1 MLNNIRKFDGWMTV
15 DSYEDI
21 TIGKGAI
28 TLHVNSLKTMMEY
41 MPIVE
46 ELDRRVN
53 EINKFNKIVLMN
65 SSSGRFNKV
74 EEYDT
79 RFGEL
84 LDMIGVFPNKLKF
97 QARCRIYD
105 YERNKSASMYL
116 GNFSTPEE
124 AFLIYKNFKENH
136 IKEVANM
143 YKRLIPIKLYEA
155 MYKYKIEIND

>member
-1 MLNNIRKFDGWMTV
+1 MLDIIRKFDGWMIV
-15 DSYEDI
+15 DSYENI
-21 TIGKGAI
+21 TIGKGVI

-46 ELDRRVN
+46 ELDRRVD

-84 LDMIGVFPNKLKF
+84 SDKVDALYREFK
-97 QARCRIYD
+97 
-105 YERNKSASMYL
+105 ERNLEVTSYRINA
-116 GNFSTPEE
+116 FSDNYFEE
-124 AFLIYKNFKENH
+124 IILIMK
-136 IKEVANM
+136 
-143 YKRLIPIKLYEA
+143 
-155 MYKYKIEIND
+155 

>member
-21 TIGKGAI
+21 TIGKGVI

-46 ELDRRVN
+46 ELDRKVD

-79 RFGEL
+79 RFSEF
-84 LDMIGVFPNKLKF
+84 LDMIDALYREFK
-97 QARCRIYD
+97 
-105 YERNKSASMYL
+105 ERNLEATSYRI
-116 GNFSTPEE
+116 NTFSDNYFEE
-124 AFLIYKNFKENH
+124 IILRKK
-136 IKEVANM
+136 
-143 YKRLIPIKLYEA
+143 
-155 MYKYKIEIND
+155 

>member
-21 TIGKGAI
+21 TIGKGVI

-46 ELDRRVN
+46 ELDKRVN

-84 LDMIGVFPNKLKF
+84 LDMIDALYREFK
-97 QARCRIYD
+97 
-105 YERNKSASMYL
+105 ERNLEVTSYRI
-116 GNFSTPEE
+116 NTFSDNYFEE
-124 AFLIYKNFKENH
+124 IILRKK
-136 IKEVANM
+136 
-143 YKRLIPIKLYEA
+143 
-155 MYKYKIEIND
+155 

>member
-21 TIGKGAI
+21 TIGKGVI
-28 TLHVNSLKTMMEY
+28 TLHVNSLKIMMEY

-65 SSSGRFNKV
+65 SSSGRFNKA

-84 LDMIGVFPNKLKF
+84 LDMIDALYREFK
-97 QARCRIYD
+97 
-105 YERNKSASMYL
+105 ERNLEVTSYRINVFSDNYL
-116 GNFSTPEE
+116 EE
-124 AFLIYKNFKENH
+124 IILIKK
-136 IKEVANM
+136 
-143 YKRLIPIKLYEA
+143 
-155 MYKYKIEIND
+155 

>member
-1 MLNNIRKFDGWMTV
+1 MLDNIRKFDGWMIV
-15 DSYEDI
+15 DSYENI
-21 TIGKGAI
+21 TIGKGVI

-74 EEYDT
+74 EEYDA

-84 LDMIGVFPNKLKF
+84 LDMVDALFRELK
-97 QARCRIYD
+97 
-105 YERNKSASMYL
+105 ERNLEVTSYRI
-116 GNFSTPEE
+116 NVFSDNYFEE
-124 AFLIYKNFKENH
+124 IILIKK
-136 IKEVANM
+136 
-143 YKRLIPIKLYEA
+143 
-155 MYKYKIEIND
+155 

>member
-21 TIGKGAI
+21 TIGKGVI

-46 ELDRRVN
+46 ELDKRVD

-74 EEYDT
+74 EEYDM

-84 LDMIGVFPNKLKF
+84 LDMIDALYREFK
-97 QARCRIYD
+97 
-105 YERNKSASMYL
+105 ERNLEITSYRINA
-116 GNFSTPEE
+116 FSDNYFEE
-124 AFLIYKNFKENH
+124 IILIKK
-136 IKEVANM
+136 
-143 YKRLIPIKLYEA
+143 
-155 MYKYKIEIND
+155 

>member
-1 MLNNIRKFDGWMTV
+1 MLNNIRKFDGWMIV
-15 DSYEDI
+15 DSYENI
-21 TIGKGAI
+21 TIGKGVI

-79 RFGEL
+79 RLGEL
-84 LDMIGVFPNKLKF
+84 SDMINALYREFK
-97 QARCRIYD
+97 
-105 YERNKSASMYL
+105 ERNLEVTFYRINA
-116 GNFSTPEE
+116 FSDNYFEGII
-124 AFLIYKNFKENH
+124 LRKK
-136 IKEVANM
+136 
-143 YKRLIPIKLYEA
+143 
-155 MYKYKIEIND
+155 

>member
-21 TIGKGAI
+21 TIGKGVI

-46 ELDRRVN
+46 ELDKRVN

-65 SSSGRFNKV
+65 SSSGRFNKA

-79 RFGEL
+79 RFSEF
-84 LDMIGVFPNKLKF
+84 LDMIDALYREFK
-97 QARCRIYD
+97 
-105 YERNKSASMYL
+105 ERNLEITSYCINA
-116 GNFSTPEE
+116 FSDNYFEE
-124 AFLIYKNFKENH
+124 IILIKK
-136 IKEVANM
+136 
-143 YKRLIPIKLYEA
+143 
-155 MYKYKIEIND
+155 

>member
-21 TIGKGAI
+21 TIGKGVI

-65 SSSGRFNKV
+65 SSSGRFNKA

-84 LDMIGVFPNKLKF
+84 SDMINALYREFK
-97 QARCRIYD
+97 
-105 YERNKSASMYL
+105 ERNLEVTSYRLSV
-116 GNFSTPEE
+116 FSDNYFEE
-124 AFLIYKNFKENH
+124 IILIKK
-136 IKEVANM
+136 
-143 YKRLIPIKLYEA
+143 
-155 MYKYKIEIND
+155 

>member
-1 MLNNIRKFDGWMTV
+1 MLDNIRKFDGWMTV
-15 DSYEDI
+15 DSYENI

-84 LDMIGVFPNKLKF
+84 LDMVDALYREFK
-97 QARCRIYD
+97 
-105 YERNKSASMYL
+105 ERNLEVTSYRINVFSDNYL
-116 GNFSTPEE
+116 EE
-124 AFLIYKNFKENH
+124 IILIEK
-136 IKEVANM
+136 
-143 YKRLIPIKLYEA
+143 
-155 MYKYKIEIND
+155 

>member
-21 TIGKGAI
+21 TIGKGVI

-79 RFGEL
+79 RLGEL
-84 LDMIGVFPNKLKF
+84 SDMINALYREFK
-97 QARCRIYD
+97 
-105 YERNKSASMYL
+105 ERNLEVTSYRINA
-116 GNFSTPEE
+116 FSDNYFEE
-124 AFLIYKNFKENH
+124 IILIKK
-136 IKEVANM
+136 
-143 YKRLIPIKLYEA
+143 
-155 MYKYKIEIND
+155 

>member
-1 MLNNIRKFDGWMTV
+1 MLNNIRKFSGWMTV

-21 TIGKGAI
+21 TIGKGVI

-46 ELDRRVN
+46 ELDKRVN

-84 LDMIGVFPNKLKF
+84 LDMIDALYREFK
-97 QARCRIYD
+97 
-105 YERNKSASMYL
+105 ERNLEVTSYRI
-116 GNFSTPEE
+116 NTFSDNYFEE
-124 AFLIYKNFKENH
+124 IILIKK
-136 IKEVANM
+136 
-143 YKRLIPIKLYEA
+143 
-155 MYKYKIEIND
+155 

>member
-53 EINKFNKIVLMN
+53 LINTFNKIVIMN
-65 SSSGRFNKV
+65 SSSGRFDK
-74 EEYDT
+74 
-79 RFGEL
+79 
-84 LDMIGVFPNKLKF
+84 PN
-97 QARCRIYD
+97 D
-105 YERNKSASMYL
+105 YEERLKELEYMVDDFYKMIESHNLVTVSWSLNVYSD
-116 GNFSTPEE
+116 NYFEE
-124 AFLIYKNFKENH
+124 IILIKK
-136 IKEVANM
+136 
-143 YKRLIPIKLYEA
+143 
-155 MYKYKIEIND
+155 